1 MSDLSEFTASALA
14 EAYRS
19 RRLSPVEVARDG
31 LARID
36 RHQQAFN
43 AFCHVEPGVTLAMA
57 SAAEARWREGTP
69 LSALDGV
76 PVTIKDNIDVA
87 GWPSRKGSAVVP
99 TTPAALDAPVTA
111 RLRDAGAVILG
122 KTTMPEFGWKG
133 TSDSPLTGITRNPWN
148 PACTTGGSS
157 AGAAAA
163 AILGIGRIHIG
174 TDGAGSVRIP
184 AAFTGLVGIK
194 STYGRVPAAPISVMG
209 VLAHLGPL
217 TRTVEETVQAMAAI
231 ASPDPRDMMATLPP
245 LEWARGLEDGVR
257 GLRIAY
263 SPALG
268 QSVEVDPDVARQV
281 AAAAR
286 TFEALGAHVEQV
298 DPGFT
303 DPVEVLLTLWNAG
316 AALALAGITPA
327 DRARMDP
334 GLVASAEAGAR
345 LDAATYVEA
354 LLYKR
359 NALAETMARF
369 HQRFDLLISPTMPL
383 PAFEAGRLTPVHGRY
398 GEVWTNWSPF
408 TYPFNLTQQPA
419 MSVPAGLTSGGM
431 PVGLQII
438 GAFGD
443 DLTVLRAARAFE
455 AARPF
460 PLLPAGL
467 HNL

>member
-1 MSDLSEFTASALA
+1 M
-14 EAYRS
+14 
-19 RRLSPVEVARDG
+19 
-31 LARID
+31 
-36 RHQQAFN
+36 
-43 AFCHVEPGVTLAMA
+43 
-57 SAAEARWREGTP
+57 
-69 LSALDGV
+69 
-76 PVTIKDNIDVA
+76 
-87 GWPSRKGSAVVP
+87 
-99 TTPAALDAPVTA
+99 
-111 RLRDAGAVILG
+111 AVIA
-122 KTTMPEFGWKG
+122 
-133 TSDSPLTGITRNPWN
+133 R
-148 PACTTGGSS
+148 
-157 AGAAAA
+157 
-163 AILGIGRIHIG
+163 
-174 TDGAGSVRIP
+174 
-184 AAFTGLVGIK
+184 
-194 STYGRVPAAPISVMG
+194 
-209 VLAHLGPL
+209 
-217 TRTVEETVQAMAAI
+217 
-231 ASPDPRDMMATLPP
+231 PDPRDMMATLPP
-245 LEWARGLEDGVR
+245 MEWGHGLEDGVR

-268 QSVEVDPDVARQV
+268 QRVEVDPDVARQV

-316 AALALAGITPA
+316 AALALAGIPPA
-327 DRARMDP
+327 DRTRMDP

-398 GEVWTNWSPF
+398 GDVWTNWSPF

-419 MSVPAGLTSGGM
+419 ISVPAGLTSGGM
-431 PVGLQII
+431 PVGLQIV

-455 AARPF
+455 AASPF
-460 PLLPAGL
+460 PQLPPGL

>member
-1 MSDLSEFTASALA
+1 
-14 EAYRS
+14 
-19 RRLSPVEVARDG
+19 
-31 LARID
+31 
-36 RHQQAFN
+36 
-43 AFCHVEPGVTLAMA
+43 
-57 SAAEARWREGTP
+57 
-69 LSALDGV
+69 V
-76 PVTIKDNIDVA
+76 PD
-87 GWPSRKGSAVVP
+87 S
-99 TTPAALDAPVTA
+99 PAALDAPATA
-111 RLRDAGAVILG
+111 RLREAGAVILG

-148 PACTTGGSS
+148 AACTTGGSS

-194 STYGRVPAAPISVMG
+194 STYGRVAAAPISVMG

-217 TRTVEETVQAMAAI
+217 TRTVEETVQAMAVI
-231 ASPDPRDMMATLPP
+231 ARPDPRDMMAALPP
-245 LEWARGLEDGVR
+245 LDWGRGLEDGVR

-263 SPALG
+263 SPSLG
-268 QSVEVDPDVARQV
+268 QKVEVDPDVARQV

-298 DPGFT
+298 DPGFE

-316 AALALAGITPA
+316 AALALAAIPPA
-327 DRARMDP
+327 DRTRMDP
-334 GLVASAEAGAR
+334 GLVASAESGAR
-345 LDAATYVEA
+345 LDAAPYVEA
-354 LLYKR
+354 LLYRR

-369 HQRFDLLISPTMPL
+369 HQRFDLLIAPTMPL
-383 PAFEAGRLTPVHGRY
+383 PAFEAGRLTPGHGRY
-398 GEVWTNWSPF
+398 GDVWTNWSPF

-419 MSVPAGLTSGGM
+419 ISVPAGLTSGGM

-455 AARPF
+455 AASPF
-460 PLLPAGL
+460 PMLPAGL
-467 HNL
+467 RNL